1 MTLLFWRDWE
11 GCAVYLKME
20 TKNRMTIYL
29 ILLIPHS
36 CFMSK
41 RSLYFIL
48 EHQTN
53 LPQPIYSCISPI
65 VHQSNFTCLYL
76 RKSFIITLID
86 FLSENMYVIILSA
99 TFLMG
104 GFRATR
110 CMLHKTRWLQKMICS
125 SIKISLILFGMFY
138 YSWMNQRTFVS
149 AVCFFFFLAGHHRDK
164 RETWFWVIFFYVDMR
179 CSFVALAES
188 IKNTIKK
195 ALHHVLQHDWSEGFT
210 GAGTQCATRYHR
222 EEKKSI
228 LNLIFSENNFFSDL
242 TGDSIHAVLM
252 SLWSLKVKLRLI

>member
-1 MTLLFWRDWE
+1 MSFKLKGEKRWWRMTLLFWRDWE

-29 ILLIPHS
+29 ILLILHS

-149 AVCFFFFLAGHHRDK
+149 AVCLFFFFLAGHHRDK
-164 RETWFWVIFFYVDMR
+164 RETWFWVIFFMWIWDVHLLLWLNQSR
-179 CSFVALAES
+179 TQSRKLSITFCSMTGLKVSQGLGHSVPHATTER
-188 IKNTIKK
+188 KKK
-195 ALHHVLQHDWSEGFT
+195 AFWTSFSV
-210 GAGTQCATRYHR
+210 
-222 EEKKSI
+222 KSI
-228 LNLIFSENNFFSDL
+228 FSQIWLVIPYMQF
-242 TGDSIHAVLM
+242 
-252 SLWSLKVKLRLI
+252 

>member
-149 AVCFFFFLAGHHRDK
+149 AVCFFFFFSLATTETKEKRDSEWFFLCGYEMFICCFGWINQEHNQESSPSRFAAWLVWRFHRGWHTVCHTLPQRGKKKHFEPHFQWKVFFLRFDW
-164 RETWFWVIFFYVDMR
+164 WFHT
-179 CSFVALAES
+179 CSFNVS
-188 IKNTIKK
+188 VIIK
-195 ALHHVLQHDWSEGFT
+195 S
-210 GAGTQCATRYHR
+210 
-222 EEKKSI
+222 
-228 LNLIFSENNFFSDL
+228 
-242 TGDSIHAVLM
+242 
-252 SLWSLKVKLRLI
+252 